1 LRVGCKAACSCDE
14 ALTGHGIRVPKELDT
29 DDLACGLI
37 ERTPHFGG
45 VVATME
51 GPEAIATS
59 DELPFLVTCGDRS
72 LRRRCDIHSPH

>member
-1 LRVGCKAACSCDE
+1 MA
-14 ALTGHGIRVPKELDT
+14 KELNT
-29 DDLACGLI
+29 HDLARGLI

-59 DELPFLVTCGDRS
+59 DELPFLVTCGDRR
-72 LRRRCDIHSPH
+72 LGRRCDIHSPH